1 MQIVKIKHITHYG
14 TEDLPFT
21 HAQATD
27 PANVL
32 QKKGGGGGFQND
44 TCIILKTF

>member
-1 MQIVKIKHITHYG
+1 MQIVKIKCIKHYW

-21 HAQATD
+21 HAQAID

-32 QKKGGGGGFQND
+32 HKMGDFKM
-44 TCIILKTF
+44 THEEY

>member
-1 MQIVKIKHITHYG
+1 MQIVKIKCIKHYS

-32 QKKGGGGGFQND
+32 HEKVDFKMTHAD
-44 TCIILKTF
+44 Y